1 MTNYVFFLG
10 INATVCMLKRIQ
22 YTSNEPEYLFFEN
35 CCFNKKKKKKLS
47 KTCYK
52 KEFISSSMQQKQSL
66 ALIFKE
72 AMKKV
77 LKAALKL
84 YVCNTY
90 IDIVNVLNKNT

>member
-35 CCFNKKKKKKLS
+35 CCFNIKKKKLS
-47 KTCYK
+47 KTWYK

-66 ALIFKE
+66 AIIFKE

>member
-1 MTNYVFFLG
+1 
-10 INATVCMLKRIQ
+10 
-22 YTSNEPEYLFFEN
+22 
-35 CCFNKKKKKKLS
+35 
-47 KTCYK
+47 
-52 KEFISSSMQQKQSL
+52 MQQKQSL

-77 LKAALKL
+77 LKAALKS